1 MQELHLLTRGALA
14 EMRTLLMELRP
25 EFLLKSP
32 LSTQIRQLG
41 DAVRSRKRLEIEF
54 SFSGSGTLPPE
65 VQIAFYR
72 IAQEIFNNIVKHS
85 GASNVTVTLKS
96 TSDHVLLDIID
107 DGVGFDVENTPPGI
121 GMMTMHERAD
131 AINAAFT
138 IESSPGRGT
147 HIRVMWPRDDTRR

>member
-1 MQELHLLTRGALA
+1 
-14 EMRTLLMELRP
+14 
-25 EFLLKSP
+25 
-32 LSTQIRQLG
+32 
-41 DAVRSRKRLEIEF
+41 LEIEF